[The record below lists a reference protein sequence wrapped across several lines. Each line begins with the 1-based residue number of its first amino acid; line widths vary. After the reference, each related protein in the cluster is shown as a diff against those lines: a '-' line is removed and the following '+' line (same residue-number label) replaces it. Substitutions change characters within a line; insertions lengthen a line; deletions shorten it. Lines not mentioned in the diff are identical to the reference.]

1 MDDILLQLGVG
12 GIFAIMVIR
21 EVLTFFGK
29 RPTQQDD
36 SNFPTWLRIQL
47 QQAVTQLSKDMQA
60 QTEAMKDI
68 RDSLTDINK
77 TLFGISGEYEHIRSK
92 MNDMTANIR
101 QVLDERGKRRGN
113 GN

>member
-1 MDDILLQLGVG
+1 MDDVLLQLGVG
-12 GIFAIMVIR
+12 GIFAILVIR
-21 EVLTFFGK
+21 EVLSFFGK
-29 RPTQQDD
+29 RPAQDD

-47 QQAVTQLSKDMQA
+47 QQAVTQLSKDMQT

-68 RDSLTDINK
+68 RDALTDINK

-92 MNDMTANIR
+92 MTDMTTNIHK
-101 QVLDERGKRRGN
+101 VLDERSKRRGN